1 MTRDSPRSY
10 GVFGFCAQ
18 DPPALPQPPASNDVM
33 SLDPDTMDEDS
44 FREGLEL
51 MEQLEVRACCDSPG
65 SYCNFCAYSCCVT
78 MQCVLITSLGSWAVE
93 WVFILRLSS

>member
-1 MTRDSPRSY
+1 MVWHT
-10 GVFGFCAQ
+10 VFCEQEA
-18 DPPALPQPPASNDVM
+18 PAPPQPPASDDVM

-65 SYCNFCAYSCCVT
+65 CVASCCACPCCAIPPYV
-78 MQCVLITSLGSWAVE
+78 CS
-93 WVFILRLSS
+93 